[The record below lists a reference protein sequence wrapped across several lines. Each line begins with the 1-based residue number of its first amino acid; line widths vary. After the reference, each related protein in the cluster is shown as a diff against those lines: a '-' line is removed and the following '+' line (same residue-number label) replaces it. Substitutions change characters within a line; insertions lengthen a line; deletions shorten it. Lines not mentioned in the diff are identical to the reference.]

1 MPDPEPSAWQQ
12 WESMIEAKD
21 SPILEAAMVAE
32 VDRLLTLNMPDLT
45 PEVALASGL
54 LVQTPAQFIGE
65 LRDLVSR
72 GR

>member
-1 MPDPEPSAWQQ
+1 
-12 WESMIEAKD
+12 MIEAKD